1 MQSRFITTG
10 NVKDEMEVILA
21 YQLNEAEFRL
31 DLHVIP
37 RKLLDKEQMDAL
49 SNEWVNGAEFGF
61 PEGTETIYPDI
72 NADSILP
79 DHIKSD
85 KTGEIRH
92 KQNEWAVQLLTNKLW
107 ESYLIELE
115 SLKKRAAALVS
126 YDKSLF
132 EDAKSYWERVLEH
145 KKERNITQERLD
157 KIKEDVNAIFEQ
169 LKTFRKTESAEFEKS
184 SNTVR
189 DEVIEKLNQI
199 KQKID
204 EKANFKALHDEIK
217 AIQHD
222 LRNQR
227 FLKSDEN
234 AVRKAFDDAFHYIS
248 EQRNKYFSDKYES
261 RIAGLKDVISKME
274 KGLHRDKQDLDY
286 FTKKAENPRI
296 QSLELQLLKVRLRQ
310 IKETITSKE
319 DKLKDILK
327 TLESITKQSGKAT
340 TTKADKPQEKNAD
353 GATSESET
361 EATEV
366 PLVQESAVEMTEEH
380 KMPAEESKVGE
391 AAAPIETTTKSA
403 DQ

>member
-1 MQSRFITTG
+1 
-10 NVKDEMEVILA
+10 
-21 YQLNEAEFRL
+21 
-31 DLHVIP
+31 
-37 RKLLDKEQMDAL
+37 
-49 SNEWVNGAEFGF
+49 
-61 PEGTETIYPDI
+61 
-72 NADSILP
+72 
-79 DHIKSD
+79 
-85 KTGEIRH
+85 
-92 KQNEWAVQLLTNKLW
+92 
-107 ESYLIELE
+107 
-115 SLKKRAAALVS
+115 
-126 YDKSLF
+126 
-132 EDAKSYWERVLEH
+132 
-145 KKERNITQERLD
+145 
-157 KIKEDVNAIFEQ
+157 
-169 LKTFRKTESAEFEKS
+169 
-184 SNTVR
+184 
-189 DEVIEKLNQI
+189 
-199 KQKID
+199 
-204 EKANFKALHDEIK
+204 
-217 AIQHD
+217 
-222 LRNQR
+222 
-227 FLKSDEN
+227 
-234 AVRKAFDDAFHYIS
+234 
-248 EQRNKYFSDKYES
+248 
-261 RIAGLKDVISKME
+261 ME